1 MATYYIVASGSAGT
15 PDPGNVNGYPQIGAG
30 NTIAAQPGDVFI
42 VDGSVNS
49 NITIN
54 AAGAVPTP
62 VEVRLEQ
69 SLTTFGTP
77 NSGTITFGPNTF
89 ATVNVAAGVD
99 SDGLGL
105 NASASDGITVNAG
118 DGSRLGHIIG
128 SPDTDTITASSG
140 VTFTG
145 ITLADSRQ
153 ATLNVGNG
161 AAFNTTLSLDASDS
175 SIVFTVGDDAVF
187 NSAVTMS
194 GTNADRAFTVGDNVT
209 FRSSLTMSGNGTSG
223 DLNVMSFVAGDRL
236 VAEGAVTLSAGW
248 SEQSIITGANANFAS
263 FVTMGLNNGTGLI
276 DIGPDS
282 AVGNT
287 LDITSSN
294 SVIDLSIGARS
305 ATMGIQAVGSA
316 SNYNI
321 AFGAFTT
328 VNGTIGMSGS
338 GNVQWIQG
346 GDNVAITGS
355 INMSGAANNN
365 ALEFGENF
373 MLGGTW
379 QGSGNVGIHEYFEL
393 GDGWRVNGFLVTSG
407 GPDEVILGRPALGTS
422 TQVIADGFGDDGLR
436 VMAPAGQDAA
446 FATAASGAGW
456 AQNADGSWSPTA
468 VAQNL
473 TFGGLVFQNFDRAAD
488 FSAQPVWGTRPI
500 FLGPD
505 GIVQGTPAN
514 NLLGPGD
521 FDIEGDQI
529 DGADGLNDTIIGGG
543 GDDTLSGGLGDDL
556 ITGDGATPF
565 APVASGL
572 VSLHNTDNL
581 SDAAGVEASNIRAVE
596 LVKLANGRMMMITSE
611 NYGPTDG
618 IASYEVD
625 ANPASATFG
634 QIINP
639 VGGATNPTG
648 GGAADAGGRISFISQ
663 SLGGPGFD
671 DIQSLETVTLS
682 TGQSYVYSADVGT
695 GTIGIASVAANGTL
709 TEGPSLTL
717 ANLNGV
723 QSLSVVEVG
732 GNPILLAYAG
742 GSSDSLMSFA
752 ITPATGGLT
761 LLDRK
766 VDGNAAAEN
775 FLAGGIGESSGF
787 VEAFTDSQGRS
798 FVLATGN
805 DGTQNGIGLWTI
817 NAAGQMTFQNARADD
832 QNGAAETDPQG
843 NALGRDIF
851 TPVASQT
858 GLNDSEAAAW
868 AEIGGRVY
876 VFVGGAD
883 SDVSIFRI
891 DPDVR
896 NDGTFDL
903 TLVGQAENF
912 VTSISTMLFIPS
924 GAGGTLLVG
933 GEQAGLRYAQVMVDS
948 NTGVVSLNMISDGT
962 IGDGND
968 PYAELMDAED
978 LAIRDGIVVSASDN
992 DDGVA
997 LLVTDPDISRAA
1009 GTKAGIAGNDLL
1021 SGGAGN
1027 DTLLG
1032 GDGNDTLI
1040 GGAGADRLEGG
1051 TGADVF
1057 VVEGADRIIGFD
1069 VASGLGNGLPTD
1081 NDRVDLSAF
1090 YNDTTLAAWNAA
1102 HPSQTYLNPLAWMRA
1117 DQADGIL
1124 QAAGGLQ
1131 IEDETGHLADPL
1143 DLTAENTSVI
1153 CLAAG
1158 TLIQTARG
1166 LRPIDSLSAGDLV
1179 WTLDDGLCPIRWIG
1193 HHSLSGA
1200 ELARAPKQR
1209 PIRIAAG
1216 VFGAGLPQRTL
1227 TLSPQHR
1234 VLIASSIVAR
1244 MCGCEAV
1251 LVTAK
1256 HLLSLPGVTVDT
1268 ADAGVD
1274 YWHLMFDRHQVIL
1287 AEGMATESLLR
1298 GAEAL
1303 KALSAEARQQI
1314 GALWP
1319 DSHGPDI
1326 PARPIPPGSKARR
1339 LVERHR
1345 DNGKPLWEPQS
1356 HAQSA

>member
-1 MATYYIVASGSAGT
+1 MATYYIVAFGTAGI
-15 PDPGNVNGYPQIGAG
+15 PASGNVNGYPQIAAG
-30 NTIAAQPGDVFI
+30 STIAAQPGDIFLI
-42 VDGSVNS
+42 DAGVNS
-49 NITIN
+49 NVTIN

-62 VEVRLEQ
+62 VEVRFEQ

-77 NSGTITFGPNTF
+77 NSGTITFGPNTL
-89 ATVNVAAGVD
+89 ASVTVAPGVD
-99 SDGLGL
+99 ADGLGL
-105 NASASDGITVNAG
+105 TASASDGITVVAG
-118 DGSRLGHIIG
+118 DGARLGHIIG
-128 SPDTDTITASSG
+128 SPDTDTITAG
-140 VTFTG
+140 NAVTFTG
-145 ITLADSRQ
+145 ITLADSTQ
-153 ATLNVGNG
+153 ATLTVGNG
-161 AAFNTTLSLDASDS
+161 ATFNTNLSLDASGS
-175 SIVFTVGDDAVF
+175 TIVFTVGDGAVF

-194 GTNADRAFTVGDNVT
+194 GANADRAFTVGDGVT
-209 FRSSLTMSGNGTSG
+209 FRSSLTMSGSGTPG

-236 VAEGAVTLSAGW
+236 VAEGPVTVSAGW
-248 SEQSIITGANANFAS
+248 SEQSIITGSNANFGS
-263 FVTMGLNNGTGLI
+263 FVTMGLGNSTGLI

-282 AVGNT
+282 VVGNT
-287 LDITSSN
+287 LDITSTN
-294 SVIDLSIGARS
+294 SIIDLSIGARS

-328 VNGTIGMSGS
+328 VDGTIGMSGS

-346 GDNVAITGS
+346 GDNVTITGS

-373 MLGGTW
+373 LLGGTW
-379 QGSGNVGIHEYFEL
+379 QGSSNVGIHEYFEL
-393 GDGWRVNGFLVTSG
+393 GDGWRVNGVLVTSG

-436 VMAPAGQDAA
+436 VMAPAGQDVA

-473 TFGGLVFQNFDRAAD
+473 NFGGLVFLNFDRAAD

-505 GIVQGTPAN
+505 GIVQGTPEN

-543 GDDTLSGGLGDDL
+543 GNDTLSGGLGDDL

-565 APVASGL
+565 GPVASGL

-581 SDAAGVEASNIRAVE
+581 SDAGGVEASNIRAVE

-611 NYGPTDG
+611 TYGLTDG

-682 TGQSYVYSADVGT
+682 TGQSYVFSADVGT
-695 GTIGIASVAANGTL
+695 GTIGIASVAADGTL

-742 GSSDSLMSFA
+742 GTSDSLMSFS
-752 ITPATGGLT
+752 INPATGGLT
-761 LLDRK
+761 LLDRRL
-766 VDGNAAAEN
+766 DGNGTAEN
-775 FLAGGIGESSGF
+775 FLAGGIGESTGF

-805 DGTQNGIGLWTI
+805 DGTQNGVGLWTV
-817 NAAGQMTFQNARADD
+817 NATGQLTFQNARGDD
-832 QNGAAETDPQG
+832 QNGVSETDPQG
-843 NALGRDIF
+843 NTLGRDLIS
-851 TPVASQT
+851 PVASQT
-858 GLNDSEAAAW
+858 GLNDSDAAAW

-883 SDVSIFRI
+883 NDISIFRI
-891 DPDVR
+891 DPDAL

-933 GEQAGLRYAQVMVDS
+933 GEQAGLRYAQVLVDPS
-948 NTGVVSLNMISDGT
+948 TGVVSLNMVSDGT
-962 IGDGND
+962 IPDGND

-1009 GTKAGIAGNDLL
+1009 GTTAGVAGNDLL
-1021 SGGAGN
+1021 SGGVGN
-1027 DTLLG
+1027 DTLQG

-1040 GGAGADRLEGG
+1040 GGAGVDRLEGG
-1051 TGADVF
+1051 AGADIH

-1069 VASGLGNGLPTD
+1069 VTTGMGNGNATD

-1090 YNDTTLAAWNAA
+1090 YNDATLAVWNAA
-1102 HPSQTYLNPLAWMRA
+1102 NPGQTYLNPLAWMRA

-1131 IEDETGHLADPL
+1131 IEDETGNLADPL
-1143 DLTAENTSVI
+1143 DLSVENTSVI

-1166 LRPIDSLSAGDLV
+1166 LRPIDSLVAGDLV

-1193 HHSLSGA
+1193 HRSLSGA
-1200 ELARAPKQR
+1200 ALARAPKQR

-1216 VFGAGLPQRTL
+1216 AFGAGLPQRTL

-1234 VLIASSIVAR
+1234 VLISSTIVAR
-1244 MCGCEAV
+1244 MFGCDEV
-1251 LVTAK
+1251 LVAAK
-1256 HLLSLPGVTVDT
+1256 HLLSLPGVTVDP
-1268 ADAGVD
+1268 ADSGVD

-1298 GAEAL
+1298 GVEAI
-1303 KALSAEARQQI
+1303 KALSVEARQQI

-1319 DSHGPDI
+1319 DTDGPDI
-1326 PARPIPPGSKARR
+1326 PARPIPPGVKARR

-1345 DNGKPLWEPQS
+1345 DNGKPLWQPHCRTQ
-1356 HAQSA
+1356 AA